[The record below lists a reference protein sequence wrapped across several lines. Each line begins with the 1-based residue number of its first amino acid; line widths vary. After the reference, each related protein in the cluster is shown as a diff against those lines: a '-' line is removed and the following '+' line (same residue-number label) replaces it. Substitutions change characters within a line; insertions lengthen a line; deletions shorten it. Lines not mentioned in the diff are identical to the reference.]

1 MNNLF
6 LSILHGLILGG
17 AYGLIAVG
25 LSVIF
30 GVVRIINF
38 AHGAMLM
45 ASAYA
50 YYELFTRY
58 DVDPFLAMIV
68 IAPLFFVIGFLLQKG
83 CHPSAAHPRARQ
95 RARTDQRYA
104 VYDRPGLRD
113 RKPLPDD
120 LYLAL

>member
-1 MNNLF
+1 MNTLF

-68 IAPLFFVIGFLLQKG
+68 IAPLFFVIGFLLQKVVIR
-83 CHPSAAHPRARQ
+83 PLLIRERASVLEP
-95 RARTDQRYA
+95 TSVMLFTIGLDYA
-104 VYDRPGLRD
+104 IAN
-113 RKPLPDD
+113 
-120 LYLAL
+120 LYLMI

>member
-45 ASAYA
+45 ASA
-50 YYELFTRY
+50 
-58 DVDPFLAMIV
+58 
-68 IAPLFFVIGFLLQKG
+68 
-83 CHPSAAHPRARQ
+83 SS
-95 RARTDQRYA
+95 
-104 VYDRPGLRD
+104 RPCSL
-113 RKPLPDD
+113 
-120 LYLAL
+120 